1 MVEIKDV
8 DVRSEFKQ
16 AFEKLNLVLQRAG
29 SEEKAFLDKV
39 LKILRQNMEL
49 SAEDVAQKI
58 GISRRALFYRLERLG
73 ISFMDIKNALI
84 YEAQLRRKEKVVKKE
99 IKRLPPKDISEFM
112 EREVVKEFVKKLT
125 AGNIA
130 EHTKR
135 NLISFWFRLC
145 RELNIAPEDFT
156 DPEKLPQVREAILEY
171 LAKQKENGR
180 ETRDD
185 IAYLQALQ
193 MWLEVNILPVFVK
206 QEEYRGKFQ
215 SAELPPE
222 VRKLMVEK
230 LIAKAE
236 KNKRYKE
243 LYQQTLRSWI
253 FLYHTGSR
261 SEALT
266 NFVVEGKIR
275 VRWEEFKRVYSAEE
289 FLVVKTEEK
298 GKKGRK
304 FTWRKLIP
312 ITWAHLIPQRNLT
325 KTEVSKV
332 RQITREILLELMNER
347 PELFNSDTVR
357 YIKDAKKTLHLWRHT
372 FAREALRAFRWNR
385 YLVAKMGGWIKDS
398 NLQIYG
404 DYDLLSLLEVS
415 AEEHKIE
422 FCSEVCKRKIEE
434 FLSM

>member
-1 MVEIKDV
+1 MAMEIETKP
-8 DVRSEFKQ
+8 EFKQ

-99 IKRLPPKDISEFM
+99 VKRLPPKDIDEFM
-112 EREVVKEFVKKLT
+112 EREVVKEVLKKLS
-125 AGNIA
+125 AGSIA
-130 EHTKR
+130 ENTKR
-135 NLISFWFRLC
+135 HIILFWFKLC
-145 RELNIAPEDFT
+145 KELNLAPEDFI
-156 DPEKLPQVREAILEY
+156 DQEKLPQVREAVLEY

-180 ETRDD
+180 EIRDD
-185 IAYLQALQ
+185 IASLQALQ

-206 QEEYRGKFQ
+206 QEEYRGKYQ
-215 SAELPPE
+215 SAELSPE
-222 VRKLMVEK
+222 VRELMVEK

-236 KNKRYKE
+236 KSKRYKE

-275 VRWEEFKRVYSAEE
+275 VRWEEFKRVFGTDE
-289 FLVVKTEEK
+289 FLIIKTEEK

-304 FTWRKLIP
+304 FVWRKLVP

-325 KTEVSKV
+325 KTEVAKI
-332 RQITREILLELMNER
+332 RQITREILLELMSEK
-347 PELFNSDTVR
+347 PELFNADTVK

-372 FAREALRAFRWNR
+372 FAREALRSFKWNR

-404 DYDLLSLLEVS
+404 DYDLLSLIEVS
-415 AEEHKIE
+415 AEEYKML
-422 FCSEVCKRKIEE
+422 FCSEKCKEKIEE
-434 FLSM
+434 FLSK